1 MVFDFKNTPNT
12 QKSRLALLIALF
24 VVFSLYSQESKAQRT
39 ALGTKIV
46 SADVHCSIS
55 SFGGELMYGQ
65 YIIPGYWF
73 GAVAFT
79 NRAEK
84 DKASG
89 EKCDY
94 PRLQGIGGYMQRV
107 YGNRERFLNIYAG
120 GDVFIGMEKFDM
132 FKTLSESTRNSR
144 LTNEDGSKK
153 NDTVFIYGL
162 SIRAEI
168 EFFITSSVA
177 LTAKARMPI
186 CFNTNTSFMVGGE
199 FGLGARFNF

>member
-12 QKSRLALLIALF
+12 QKSRLALLIALS

-107 YGNRERFLNIYAG
+107 YGNRERFLNIYGG

-132 FKTLSESTRNSR
+132 FKTVSEPTRKSR
-144 LTNEDGSKK
+144 LENKK
-153 NDTVFIYGL
+153 ETVFIYGL

-186 CFNTNTSFMVGGE
+186 CFNTITSFMVGGE